1 MMLMSTNL
9 IQSMFSLVQH
19 SERTIKL
26 TPGST
31 MLLRFLIRC
40 CCSASKSSSAW
51 RLCRDCAGPRDH
63 RGRANGAAI
72 GSDEVC
78 AV

>member
-40 CCSASKSSSAW
+40 CRSASKISSHEGF
-51 RLCRDCAGPRDH
+51 AGIAQVLAIH
-63 RGRANGAAI
+63 RGRAN
-72 GSDEVC
+72 
-78 AV
+78 